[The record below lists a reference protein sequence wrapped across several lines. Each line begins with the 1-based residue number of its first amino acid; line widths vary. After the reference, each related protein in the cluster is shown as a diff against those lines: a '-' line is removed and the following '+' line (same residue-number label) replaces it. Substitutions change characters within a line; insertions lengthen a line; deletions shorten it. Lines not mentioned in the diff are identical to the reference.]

1 MIGYLRRVG
10 DRFGERVITFNPTV
24 LSNDYIKTAASS
36 YPEMLA
42 CHSPNICMSG
52 NDYFNS
58 KSIMCGVAGSPISGD
73 RHRTMNHSNRNMD
86 INLTQVAKEDSS
98 FNNENGDSD
107 EDIDV
112 DDEDNS
118 KQPLFTK
125 LRLPKQ
131 IVTPPPVFVT
141 SPSKPPTSRPSL
153 VAQSF
158 SPSGDALKTSPD
170 SILGISSTEQTPQLS
185 PTTSAESDR
194 VLAAERRGSE
204 ASLLTTDGT
213 EIPSS
218 PPPRPSLSATE
229 ERKFLPDSPKII
241 PKPKPFSAL
250 TALIAEKKS
259 KLDNPFVEEY
269 SFFAGK
275 GDLKPLTLKIFLPFS
290 NKPLQ
295 PLVVVVKSDASVEE
309 VIGYTLYQYWDEK
322 REPALESKLCDVLQ
336 WTMRIVED
344 DGEIDYD
351 FPVPDRTRKI
361 SKFATD
367 QFALCKANPNQV
379 KQNEAVSAKSR
390 PPTKESLSNTSLKS
404 NGTIVHAASSTTTA
418 PSSASAAVSAIDLT
432 NQIFLRIRLTPNSEV
447 AHTTTINVSADMH
460 FYDVLEMVCRK
471 RKLDPKDYTFK
482 IADTNNYINLEK
494 TVESIGNSQELSL
507 VQKQSS
513 NSSSNTVES
522 PTSPTRSKRRI
533 TEPPQPQ
540 YVSSNEYMSV
550 YKKYTVNRKIPMF
563 VGRHERVLAIDGD
576 YIHIMPSETRTMF
589 ESMKT
594 SSYHITDVISCKT
607 NKKAP
612 LNFKLEIYRDS
623 GTKTYDFEA
632 ESAKLATEIC
642 QKVKFLVGLYNSDK
656 SRAKSTL
663 NH

>member
-1 MIGYLRRVG
+1 MSLLNDPDYIIHQLRIGYLRRVG

-42 CHSPNICMSG
+42 CHSPNISMLG
-52 NDYFNS
+52 NDYFSS
-58 KSIMCGVAGSPISGD
+58 KSIVGGAASSPLSGD
-73 RHRTMNHSNRNMD
+73 RHKTMNHSNRNMD
-86 INLTQVAKEDSS
+86 TNLTQVSKEDSS

-112 DDEDNS
+112 DDEDSS
-118 KQPLFTK
+118 KQQQPLFTK

-131 IVTPPPVFVT
+131 IVAPPPVFVT

-158 SPSGDALKTSPD
+158 SPGGDALKTSPD

-213 EIPSS
+213 DIPSS
-218 PPPRPSLSATE
+218 PPPRPSLSAAE
-229 ERKFLPDSPKII
+229 ERKFLPDPQKII

-275 GDLKPLTLKIFLPFS
+275 GDLNPLTLKIFLPFS

-295 PLVVVVKSDASVEE
+295 PLVVVVKRDASVEE

-322 REPALESKLCDVLQ
+322 REPTLESKLCDVLQ

-379 KQNEAVSAKSR
+379 KQNEAVSAKTR
-390 PPTKESLSNTSLKS
+390 QPPKESLSNPSIKS
-404 NGTIVHAASSTTTA
+404 NGTTVHAASSTTTVT
-418 PSSASAAVSAIDLT
+418 SSTSAAVSTIDLT

-460 FYDVLEMVCRK
+460 FYEVLEMVCRK

-507 VQKQSS
+507 VPKQSVS
-513 NSSSNTVES
+513 SSSNTAES
-522 PTSPTRSKRRI
+522 PTSPTRTKRRI

-594 SSYHITDVISCKT
+594 SSYHITNVLSCKT

-632 ESAKLATEIC
+632 ESAKLA
-642 QKVKFLVGLYNSDK
+642 
-656 SRAKSTL
+656 
-663 NH
+663 